1 MPSLGN
7 ISIYNQM
14 VAQNGTDYELDK
26 QMASTINGLG
36 KFEKIFDL
44 SMKFDGEQA
53 NNGYQNIEFGYGMQ
67 FELVE
72 RGSGGGTIIPTPDP
86 DPTPDPEPEDPEDP
100 TPEKPENPEPDKP
113 NQDNPENPGTDKPNK
128 PNQDSPKTGDEAK
141 LMPLIAVMA
150 VSVVGLIL
158 LRRKNNN

>member
-1 MPSLGN
+1 
-7 ISIYNQM
+7 
-14 VAQNGTDYELDK
+14 
-26 QMASTINGLG
+26 
-36 KFEKIFDL
+36 
-44 SMKFDGEQA
+44 MKFDGEQA

-72 RGSGGGTIIPTPDP
+72 RGSGGGTIIPTPDL
-86 DPTPDPEPEDPEDP
+86 DPTPDPEPEDPKDPIPDPKPEDPEDP